1 MKKNKKGTQ
10 DGPRENSISEEIK
23 KKVMGPRWDNDRGEN
38 ESNRASL
45 TQVT

>member
-1 MKKNKKGTQ
+1 MKKNEKGTQ
-10 DGPRENSISEEIK
+10 DGPRENSIPEER

-38 ESNRASL
+38 QSNRASL